1 MLAKRRNAAI
11 CSWYCNNIRNRRCK
25 SAWLRGAWGTP
36 ESRNRVG
43 TTGGSD
49 TGWDVG
55 VVFELVHVLVL
66 VAVFELVRVDLAGY
80 WLFLSLEAY
89 WLWLDLKVY
98 YLFSNL
104 EAYWLF
110 SSLEAY
116 CLGHELFHG
125 ILSRSRLE
133 IRPRTQA
140 KTLLRRRLP
149 QRPWGFEEHL
159 DLERGWT
166 RHYLSP
172 LGTL

>member
-1 MLAKRRNAAI
+1 MRRPAAI
-11 CSWYCNNIRNRRCK
+11 CSWYCNNIRNRRCT
-25 SAWLRGAWGTP
+25 SAWLRGAWGKP

-43 TTGGSD
+43 TTGESD

-55 VVFELVHVLVL
+55 VVFELVLVL
-66 VAVFELVRVDLAGY
+66 VAVFGVDPAGY

-125 ILSRSRLE
+125 ILSRSRFE
-133 IRPRTQA
+133 IRPRTRA
-140 KTLLRRRLP
+140 KTLLHRRLP
-149 QRPWGFEEHL
+149 QRPWGFKEDL

-172 LGTL
+172 PGTL